1 MKFLWAVGYIAALGI
16 LAHIVGQALPRR
28 WFDPDGFPDR

>member
-1 MKFLWAVGYIAALGI
+1 MEGMKFLWAVGYIAALGI

-28 WFDPDGFPDR
+28 